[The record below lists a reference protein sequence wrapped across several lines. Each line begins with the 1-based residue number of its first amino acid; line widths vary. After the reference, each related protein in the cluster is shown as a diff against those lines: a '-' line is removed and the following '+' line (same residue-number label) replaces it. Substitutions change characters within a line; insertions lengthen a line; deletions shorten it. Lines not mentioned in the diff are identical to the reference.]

1 MSQQALGP
9 VGAGAPQTGPEFD
22 LDLGEY
28 LRRLRRHWK
37 VVAAI
42 IVAMLAFHAARYK
55 MTPKVYEARARIQ
68 IKRIN
73 VSSLSGGAGLFMEN
87 WWNLEYY
94 PTQYKLLESRGLAE
108 DVVRLLRLQDD
119 PKFNQEVVAQEG
131 EAASADADDAVIGKI
146 AQRLGAG
153 LQVIPIRKTQLV
165 DLVYRSDSPEFAMRA
180 ANAFAEAFI
189 AMGVKERA
197 RATSTASTF
206 LDVEIDRV
214 KAKIAA
220 GQQKLQEFNR
230 SQNVVALDP
239 NSNITRSSLS
249 SISSDYSNATAQ
261 RIEKEARY
269 RQLQSMSKEAL
280 ADTVVGGA
288 VDDARAE
295 LSRLRSEYQT
305 KLQTYKEGFPAMVEL
320 KTSIDQRQAELTR
333 LIDEQASVVLQNAYA
348 ALQTDRNRELQ
359 LKREIDRLTS
369 TAIDEQ
375 SAVGEY
381 KGLQVELANDEKLL
395 NQLLS
400 QQSDTSVSANMGVRD
415 NLNVDVID
423 RALLP
428 RFAILPS
435 LRRSVSLG
443 LLTGTLFGILAVFL
457 IEFFDRSIKSSEE
470 VERLLNL
477 PVLSVIPDISYGRGV
492 YGYYYGKTPKG
503 PKAQRNRGWTETKK
517 GIQENPIELLPFTQP
532 RLAISEA
539 YRSLRTALLLSSAE
553 QLKVVTVT
561 SAETGEGKTTTATNL
576 AVVMAQ
582 LGRRV
587 LLVDADLRKPRL
599 HKIFKTSNRKGLV
612 SLLTRGAEVGQEVY
626 RPTMVDNLHLLSSG
640 PTPPNPAELLASNR
654 MFELVQYLKKT
665 FDFVIIDTTPA
676 LAVTDATLVGAMSD
690 GVLLC
695 LRSGK
700 LQREDAKACA
710 NRLQMADV
718 RILGTVLNR
727 YRSTPGRYGKHYRTY
742 EAYAEP
748 SESSD
753 EEDLAATDSAA

>member
-1 MSQQALGP
+1 MTSRPSHRSLDAAATGAAQA
-9 VGAGAPQTGPEFD
+9 GPEFD

-108 DVVRLLRLQDD
+108 DVVHLLRLQDD
-119 PKFNQEVVAQEG
+119 PAFNRVVAAQDG
-131 EAASADADDAVIGKI
+131 GTASADADSAVVGKI
-146 AQRLGAG
+146 AQQLGGG
-153 LQVIPIRKTQLV
+153 LQVVPIRKTQLV
-165 DLVYRSDSPEFAMRA
+165 DLVYRAGSPEFAMRA

-197 RATSTASTF
+197 RTASSASSF
-206 LDVEIDRV
+206 LDEEITKV
-214 KAKIAA
+214 KKKIAA
-220 GQQKLQEFNR
+220 GQKRLQDLNR
-230 SQNVVALDP
+230 EQNVVDLDP
-239 NSNITRSSLS
+239 ASNITRRGLEA
-249 SISSDYSNATAQ
+249 ISRDYSDATAQ

-269 RQLQSMSKEAL
+269 RQLQSTSKEAL
-280 ADTVVGGA
+280 ADSLSGGL
-288 VDDARAE
+288 VSDRRAD
-295 LSRLRSEYQT
+295 LLRLESEYET
-305 KLQTYKEGFPAMVEL
+305 KLQTYKESWPAMIEI
-320 KTSIDQRQAELTR
+320 KAGIDQRRRELDK
-333 LIDEQASVVLQNAYA
+333 LIEEQANQALQNAYA
-348 ALQTDRNRELQ
+348 ELQTARGRELQ

-375 SAVGEY
+375 SVAAEY
-381 KGLQVELANDEKLL
+381 GSLQKVLDNDQKLL
-395 NQLLS
+395 DQLLR
-400 QQSDTSVSANMGVRD
+400 QQSDTAVSANMGVRD
-415 NLNVDVID
+415 NLNVDIVD

-428 RFAILPS
+428 RTAILPS
-435 LRRSVSLG
+435 LRRSLSLG
-443 LLTGTLFGILAVFL
+443 LLTGTLLGVLAVFL

-470 VERLLNL
+470 VERLLQL
-477 PVLSVIPDISYGRGV
+477 PVLSVIPDISSGRGV
-492 YGYYYGKTPKG
+492 YGYYYGKSPSG
-503 PKAQRNRGWTETKK
+503 QRNRGWMETKK
-517 GIQENPIELLPFTQP
+517 GAKESPIELLPHTQP

-553 QLKVVTVT
+553 QLRVVTVT

-599 HKIFKTSNRKGLV
+599 HRIFETSNRQGLV
-612 SLLTRGAEVGQEVY
+612 SLLTRGAEVGQGVY
-626 RPTMVDNLHLLSSG
+626 RPTMVENLYLLSSG

-654 MFELVQYLKKT
+654 MFELIQYLKKT

-710 NRLQMADV
+710 NHLAMAEV

-742 EAYAEP
+742 EAYAET
-748 SESSD
+748 STET
-753 EEDLAATDSAA
+753 DLAATDSAA

>member
-1 MSQQALGP
+1 LSLPSHPSPADGGSP
-9 VGAGAPQTGPEFD
+9 VGPEFD

-42 IVAMLAFHAARYK
+42 ILTMLAYHAARYK

-68 IKRIN
+68 IKRVN

-119 PKFNQEVVAQEG
+119 PNFNRVVAAQEG
-131 EAASADADDAVIGKI
+131 TTASADADSAVVGKI
-146 AQRLGAG
+146 AQRLGGG

-165 DLVYRSDSPEFAMRA
+165 DLVYRSDSPQFAMRA

-189 AMGVKERA
+189 AMGVKARA
-197 RATSTASTF
+197 RTTSNASTF
-206 LDVEIDRV
+206 LDEEIENV
-214 KAKIAA
+214 KSKIVA
-220 GQQKLQEFNR
+220 GQRNLQQFNR
-230 SQNVVALDP
+230 EQNMVTFDP
-239 NSNITRSSLS
+239 ESNITRRGLA
-249 SISSDYSNATAQ
+249 SISQDYSDATAQ
-261 RIEKEARY
+261 RIDKEARY
-269 RQLQSMSKEAL
+269 RQLQSTPRESL
-280 ADTVVGGA
+280 ADSLSGGLVG
-288 VDDARAE
+288 DTRAD
-295 LSRLRSEYQT
+295 LLKLRSEYQT
-305 KLQTYKEGFPAMVEL
+305 KLQTFKEGHPTMVDL
-320 KTSIDQRQAELTR
+320 RATIDQRQGELDK
-333 LIDEQASVVLQNAYA
+333 LIDEKASQALQTAYA
-348 ALQTDRNRELQ
+348 ALQTDRSRELQ

-375 SAVGEY
+375 TAAGEY
-381 KGLQVELANDEKLL
+381 KGLQVELENDEKLL
-395 NQLLS
+395 NQLLQ
-400 QQSDTSVSANMGVRD
+400 QQSETSISANMGMRD
-415 NLNVDVID
+415 NLNVDVVD

-428 RFAILPS
+428 RTAILPS

-457 IEFFDRSIKSSEE
+457 LEFFDRSIKSSEE
-470 VERLLNL
+470 VERLLDL
-477 PVLSVIPDISYGRGV
+477 PVLSVIPDISSGRGV
-492 YGYYYGKTPKG
+492 YGYYYGRRPG
-503 PKAQRNRGWTETKK
+503 RPRSRGWMETKK
-517 GIQENPIELLPFTQP
+517 GESELSIELLPHTQP
-532 RLAISEA
+532 KLAISEA

-582 LGRRV
+582 LGRKV
-587 LLVDADLRKPRL
+587 LLVDADLRKPRV
-599 HKIFKTSNRKGLV
+599 HRIFKTSNRQGLV
-612 SLLTRGAEVGQEVY
+612 SLLTRGSRVDRDVY
-626 RPTMVDNLHLLSSG
+626 RSTEVDNLYLLTSG

-654 MFELVQYLKKT
+654 MFELIQYLKEE

-700 LQREDAKACA
+700 LEREDAKACA
-710 NRLQMADV
+710 NRLAMAEV

-727 YRSTPGRYGKHYRTY
+727 HRPASGRYGKHYRIY
-742 EAYAEP
+742 EAYAKAEA
-748 SESSD
+748 EA
-753 EEDLAATDSAA
+753 EAEAKADLEAADSAA